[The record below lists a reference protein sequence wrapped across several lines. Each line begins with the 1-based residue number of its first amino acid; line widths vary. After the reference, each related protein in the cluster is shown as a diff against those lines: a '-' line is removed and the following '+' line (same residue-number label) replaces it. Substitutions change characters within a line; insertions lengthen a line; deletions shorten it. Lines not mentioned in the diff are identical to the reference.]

1 MEFLGLWIITI
12 GTLDGPWHVT
22 SKHTS
27 QQWGVPHRATRG
39 TDVWMVVNIL
49 TGSTKVIGP
58 SGRGKGVNYFDRSKD
73 EATKRNNAFLKDVTR
88 LPAYLG
94 KHPEFDKTIAKY
106 LSL

>member
-1 MEFLGLWIITI
+1 MDYLGLWLITI
-12 GTLDGPWHVT
+12 GTLDGPWHVASMS
-22 SKHTS
+22 SK
-27 QQWGVPHRATRG
+27 WRII
-39 TDVWMVVNIL
+39 NIL
-49 TGSTKVIGP
+49 TGSTKVIGGG
-58 SGRGKGVNYFDRSKD
+58 SVKGKGVNYFDRSKD